1 MAAVTGKSGTIL
13 FDGGSVATIKS
24 WSMDIQ
30 TDMHD
35 VTTLSTGTVQW
46 REFVGGISGWTGSAE
61 GTFNSASTGQDNMI
75 TKTMSASTAA
85 IILEM
90 DKDGGGKFTGGC
102 LCESMSVN
110 VDIDSQVGLSW
121 SLQGNGSLAYTTST

>member
-1 MAAVTGKSGTIL
+1 MSAVTGKSGTIL

-35 VTTLSTGTVQW
+35 VTTLSTGVVQW
-46 REFVGGISGWTGSAE
+46 REFVGGISGWTGSAD
-61 GTFNSASTGQDNMI
+61 GTFNPLSTGQNDMI
-75 TKTMSASTAA
+75 VATMAASTAA
-85 IILEM
+85 IVLEM
-90 DKDGGGKFTGGC
+90 DKNEGGKFTGGC

-110 VDIDSQVGLSW
+110 VDIDSQVALTW

>member
-13 FDGGSVATIKS
+13 YSGGSVATIKS

-46 REFVGGISGWTGSAE
+46 REFAAGISGWTGSIE
-61 GTFNSASTGQDNMI
+61 GTFDSASTGQNNMI
-75 TKTMSASTAA
+75 VATLAATTAA
-85 IILEM
+85 VVLEM
-90 DKDGGGKFTGGC
+90 DKDGGGKFSGGC
-102 LCESMSVN
+102 WLESMSVG
-110 VDIDSQVGLSW
+110 VDIDNQTDVTW
-121 SLQGNGSLAYTTST
+121 SAQGSGTLTYTTST

>member
-13 FDGGSVATIKS
+13 YAGGSVATIKS

-35 VTTLSTGTVQW
+35 VTTLSTDVVQW
-46 REFVGGISGWTGSAE
+46 REFAAGISGWTGSIE
-61 GTFNSASTGQDNMI
+61 GTFDSASTGQNNMI
-75 TKTMSASTAA
+75 VATLAATTAA

-90 DKDGGGKFTGGC
+90 DKDAGGGFTGGC
-102 LCESMSVN
+102 WLETMSVG
-110 VDIDSQVGLSW
+110 VDIDNQTDITW
-121 SLQGNGSLAYTTST
+121 SAQGSGTLTYSTTT